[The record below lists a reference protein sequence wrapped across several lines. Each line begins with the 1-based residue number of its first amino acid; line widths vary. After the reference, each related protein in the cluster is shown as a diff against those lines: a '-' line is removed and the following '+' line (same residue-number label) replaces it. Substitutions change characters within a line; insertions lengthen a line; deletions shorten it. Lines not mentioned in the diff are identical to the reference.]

1 MGKQLFD
8 QYTLLHFA
16 SGIVVYFWGINFT
29 NWIILHTLFEMFEN
43 TNLGMN
49 IINKYI
55 GIWPGGKPHIDS
67 NVNILGD
74 SFGALL
80 GWMLAYYVDQLGERK
95 GWYKSHLPSKT

>member
-1 MGKQLFD
+1 MSKQLFD

-29 NWIILHTLFEMFEN
+29 HWIILHTLFEMFEN
-43 TNLGMN
+43 TKLGMN

-67 NVNILGD
+67 NVKNFKLKIINIIYITRIIY
-74 SFGALL
+74 FI
-80 GWMLAYYVDQLGERK
+80 YNF
-95 GWYKSHLPSKT
+95 